1 MMMMITVHLGLDDVK
16 LVLGST
22 ADDLHPLLSN
32 LLDQC
37 LKRIHTFKTPFGGT
51 LVCDRMRLV

>member
-1 MMMMITVHLGLDDVK
+1 MIKMITIHLGLDDVK

-22 ADDLHPLLSN
+22 ADDLHPLLAN

-37 LKRIHTFKTPFGGT
+37 LKRIHTFKTPVTGQ
-51 LVCDRMRLV
+51 